1 MVKDYTIHDM
11 IVEYLAHHDTIAP
24 VRDGRAK
31 ALDLGDNV
39 LSQLPGTDYHF
50 H

>member
-1 MVKDYTIHDM
+1 MDYTIHD
-11 IVEYLAHHDTIAP
+11 VLEDYLKEKGTIAP
-24 VRDGRAK
+24 VNDGRAR
-31 ALDLGDNV
+31 AIDLPPNV